1 MNNTERFT
9 NNTTQRKA
17 TSDNTE
23 SQASKKNE
31 VATPAS
37 VLPLLQSSILFNK
50 TAEAQKAQQGRAK
63 QVKVLN
69 IVPFDV
75 QTFKD
80 YLSGCGRILPRKTTG
95 LSRKMQAELKRCVKV
110 ARQLGLQ

>member
-1 MNNTERFT
+1 MSNTDSRSTT
-9 NNTTQRKA
+9 N
-17 TSDNTE
+17 TSSSQQTPSSDVE
-23 SQASKKNE
+23 SPKKSE
-31 VATPAS
+31 TPHVS

-50 TAEAQKAQQGRAK
+50 TAEAQKTQQGRAK

-69 IVPFDV
+69 VVPFDV